1 MIKEKNE
8 ETGEVKV
15 IFSSEEFKK
24 LKIFGGAAAVLLI
37 LSISLAGWA
46 GYSTNALHAENELY
60 RSQLKMADEKMQ
72 ALENKAKTV
81 EKISGQLQE
90 LVRTNGGTVP
100 ENTGMGTGGIGGAS
114 TVPDIAKTAGNKKED
129 DEKIAVSETPGELL
143 KEMRRLDERL
153 DKQIRL
159 VVALRS
165 EFMNQAYGAVSSVVN
180 PTAETPNI
188 WPVAGSISSY
198 YGYRTSPGG
207 IGSTFHEGVD
217 IAGDYGT
224 PISATAAGT
233 VTQAGWVGGY
243 GYLVEVKHADGI
255 VTRYGHN
262 SAVLVYEGQ
271 HVDQGSMIALMGSTG
286 NSTGP
291 HCHYEVRIHGE
302 AVDPMYFLPQN
313 YCCLLYT
320 SPSPRD

>member
-165 EFMNQAYGAVSSVVN
+165 EFMNQAYGAVSFVVN

-188 WPVAGSISSY
+188 WPVAGPISSY

-313 YCCLLYT
+313 Y
-320 SPSPRD
+320 

>member
-129 DEKIAVSETPGELL
+129 DEKIDVSETPGELL

-188 WPVAGSISSY
+188 WPVAGPISSY

-291 HCHYEVRIHGE
+291 HCHYEVRIYGE

-313 YCCLLYT
+313 Y
-320 SPSPRD
+320 

>member
-1 MIKEKNE
+1 M
-8 ETGEVKV
+8 KV

-143 KEMRRLDERL
+143 KEMRRLDELL

-188 WPVAGSISSY
+188 WPVAGPISSY

-313 YCCLLYT
+313 Y
-320 SPSPRD
+320 

>member
-188 WPVAGSISSY
+188 WPVAGPISSY

-217 IAGDYGT
+217 IAGDYGI

-313 YCCLLYT
+313 Y
-320 SPSPRD
+320 

>member
-114 TVPDIAKTAGNKKED
+114 TVPDIAKTTGNKKED
-129 DEKIAVSETPGELL
+129 DEKIAVPETPGELL

-188 WPVAGSISSY
+188 WPVAGPISSY

-313 YCCLLYT
+313 Y
-320 SPSPRD
+320 

>member
-37 LSISLAGWA
+37 LSIGLAGWA

-143 KEMRRLDERL
+143 KEMRRLDELL

-188 WPVAGSISSY
+188 WPVAGPISSY

-313 YCCLLYT
+313 Y
-320 SPSPRD
+320 

>member
-1 MIKEKNE
+1 MTGEWMIKEKNE

-129 DEKIAVSETPGELL
+129 DEKIAVSETPGALL

-188 WPVAGSISSY
+188 WPVAGPISSY

-313 YCCLLYT
+313 Y
-320 SPSPRD
+320 

>member
-188 WPVAGSISSY
+188 WPVAGPISSY

-243 GYLVEVKHADGI
+243 GYLVEVKHVDGI

-313 YCCLLYT
+313 Y
-320 SPSPRD
+320 

>member
-8 ETGEVKV
+8 ETGEVKG
-15 IFSSEEFKK
+15 ICSSEEFKK

-143 KEMRRLDERL
+143 KEMRRLDELL

-188 WPVAGSISSY
+188 WPVAGPISSY

-313 YCCLLYT
+313 Y
-320 SPSPRD
+320 

>member
-188 WPVAGSISSY
+188 WPVAGPISSY
-198 YGYRTSPGG
+198 YGYRISPGG

-243 GYLVEVKHADGI
+243 GYLVEVRHADGI

-302 AVDPMYFLPQN
+302 AVDPMYFLPQS
-313 YCCLLYT
+313 Y
-320 SPSPRD
+320 

>member
-24 LKIFGGAAAVLLI
+24 LKIFGGAAAVILI

-46 GYSTNALHAENELY
+46 GYNTNALHAENELY

-114 TVPDIAKTAGNKKED
+114 TVPDIAKTAGDKKED

-188 WPVAGSISSY
+188 WPVAGPISSY

-313 YCCLLYT
+313 Y
-320 SPSPRD
+320 

>member
-37 LSISLAGWA
+37 LSAGLAGWA
-46 GYSTNALHAENELY
+46 AYSTTALHAENELY

-100 ENTGMGTGGIGGAS
+100 ENTATGGIGGAS
-114 TVPDIAKTAGNKKED
+114 TVPDIAKTTGNKKKD

-165 EFMNQAYGAVSSVVN
+165 EFMNQAYGTVSSVLN

-188 WPVAGSISSY
+188 WPVTGPISSY

-233 VTQAGWVGGY
+233 VTKAGWVGGY
-243 GYLVEVKHADGI
+243 GYLVEVRHADGI

-302 AVDPMYFLPQN
+302 AVDPMYFLPQS
-313 YCCLLYT
+313 Y
-320 SPSPRD
+320 

>member
-46 GYSTNALHAENELY
+46 GYSTKALHAENELY

-188 WPVAGSISSY
+188 WPVAGPISSY

-313 YCCLLYT
+313 Y
-320 SPSPRD
+320 

>member
-188 WPVAGSISSY
+188 WPVAGPISSY

-262 SAVLVYEGQ
+262 SAVLAYEGQ

-313 YCCLLYT
+313 Y
-320 SPSPRD
+320 

>member
-114 TVPDIAKTAGNKKED
+114 TVPDIAKTAENKKED

-180 PTAETPNI
+180 STAETPNI
-188 WPVAGSISSY
+188 WPVAGPISSY

-313 YCCLLYT
+313 Y
-320 SPSPRD
+320 

>member
-165 EFMNQAYGAVSSVVN
+165 EFMNQACGAVSSVVN
-180 PTAETPNI
+180 STAETPNI
-188 WPVAGSISSY
+188 WPVAGPISSY

-313 YCCLLYT
+313 Y
-320 SPSPRD
+320 

>member
-180 PTAETPNI
+180 STAETPNI
-188 WPVAGSISSY
+188 WPVAGPISSY

-302 AVDPMYFLPQN
+302 AVDPMYFLPQS
-313 YCCLLYT
+313 Y
-320 SPSPRD
+320 

>member
-37 LSISLAGWA
+37 LSIRLAGWA

-165 EFMNQAYGAVSSVVN
+165 EFMNQAYGAVSSDVN

-188 WPVAGSISSY
+188 WPVAGPISSY

-313 YCCLLYT
+313 Y
-320 SPSPRD
+320 

>member
-46 GYSTNALHAENELY
+46 GYSMNALHAENELY

-143 KEMRRLDERL
+143 KEMRRLDELL

-188 WPVAGSISSY
+188 WPVAGPISSY

-313 YCCLLYT
+313 Y
-320 SPSPRD
+320 

>member
-15 IFSSEEFKK
+15 IFLSEEFKK

-143 KEMRRLDERL
+143 KEMRRLDELL

-188 WPVAGSISSY
+188 WPVAGPISSY

-313 YCCLLYT
+313 Y
-320 SPSPRD
+320 

>member
-143 KEMRRLDERL
+143 KEMRRLDELL

-165 EFMNQAYGAVSSVVN
+165 EFMNQAYGAVSFVVN

-188 WPVAGSISSY
+188 WPVAGPISSY

-313 YCCLLYT
+313 Y
-320 SPSPRD
+320 

>member
-165 EFMNQAYGAVSSVVN
+165 EFMNQAYGTVSSVLN

-188 WPVAGSISSY
+188 WPVTGPISSY

-302 AVDPMYFLPQN
+302 AVDPKYFLPQN
-313 YCCLLYT
+313 Y
-320 SPSPRD
+320 

>member
-90 LVRTNGGTVP
+90 LVRTNGGTMP
-100 ENTGMGTGGIGGAS
+100 ENTGIGGIGGAS
-114 TVPDIAKTAGNKKED
+114 TVPDIAKT
-129 DEKIAVSETPGELL
+129 TGELL

-165 EFMNQAYGAVSSVVN
+165 EFMNQAYGTVSSVLN

-188 WPVAGSISSY
+188 WPVAGPISSY

-313 YCCLLYT
+313 Y
-320 SPSPRD
+320 

>member
-188 WPVAGSISSY
+188 WPVAGPISSY

-313 YCCLLYT
+313 C
-320 SPSPRD
+320 

>member
-46 GYSTNALHAENELY
+46 GYSMNALHTENELY

-188 WPVAGSISSY
+188 WPVAGPISSY

-233 VTQAGWVGGY
+233 VTKAGWVGGY
-243 GYLVEVKHADGI
+243 GYLVEVRHADGI

-302 AVDPMYFLPQN
+302 AVDPMYFLPQS
-313 YCCLLYT
+313 Y
-320 SPSPRD
+320 

>member
-1 MIKEKNE
+1 MNDQRKNE

-46 GYSTNALHAENELY
+46 GYNTNALHAENELY

-114 TVPDIAKTAGNKKED
+114 TVPDIAKTAGDKKED

-188 WPVAGSISSY
+188 WPVAGPISSY

-313 YCCLLYT
+313 Y
-320 SPSPRD
+320 

>member
-159 VVALRS
+159 VVAFRS

-188 WPVAGSISSY
+188 WPVAGPISSY

-302 AVDPMYFLPQN
+302 AVDPMYFLPQS
-313 YCCLLYT
+313 Y
-320 SPSPRD
+320 

>member
-37 LSISLAGWA
+37 LSAGLAGWA
-46 GYSTNALHAENELY
+46 AYSTTALHAENELY

-90 LVRTNGGTVP
+90 LVRTSGGTVP
-100 ENTGMGTGGIGGAS
+100 KNTGIGGIGGAS
-114 TVPDIAKTAGNKKED
+114 TVPDIAKTMDDKKAD
-129 DEKIAVSETPGELL
+129 GEKIVMSETPGELL
-143 KEMRRLDERL
+143 REMRRLDERL

-188 WPVAGSISSY
+188 WPVAGPISSY

-302 AVDPMYFLPQN
+302 AVDPMYFLPQS
-313 YCCLLYT
+313 Y
-320 SPSPRD
+320 

>member
-37 LSISLAGWA
+37 LSAGLAGWA
-46 GYSTNALHAENELY
+46 AYSTTALHAENELY

-188 WPVAGSISSY
+188 WPVAGPISSY

-291 HCHYEVRIHGE
+291 HCHYEVRVHGE

-313 YCCLLYT
+313 Y
-320 SPSPRD
+320 

>member
-165 EFMNQAYGAVSSVVN
+165 EFMNQSYGAVSSVVN

-188 WPVAGSISSY
+188 WPVAGPISSY

-313 YCCLLYT
+313 Y
-320 SPSPRD
+320 

>member
-46 GYSTNALHAENELY
+46 GYSTNALHTENELY

-114 TVPDIAKTAGNKKED
+114 TVPDIAKTAGNKTED

-188 WPVAGSISSY
+188 WPVAGPISSY

-207 IGSTFHEGVD
+207 IGSTFHDGVD

-271 HVDQGSMIALMGSTG
+271 HVDQGSMIAFMGSTG

-313 YCCLLYT
+313 Y
-320 SPSPRD
+320 

>member
-8 ETGEVKV
+8 ETCEVKV

-159 VVALRS
+159 VVALHS

-188 WPVAGSISSY
+188 WPVAGPISSY

-313 YCCLLYT
+313 Y
-320 SPSPRD
+320 

>member
-37 LSISLAGWA
+37 LSAGLAGWA
-46 GYSTNALHAENELY
+46 AYSTTALHAENELY

-90 LVRTNGGTVP
+90 LVRTSGGTVP
-100 ENTGMGTGGIGGAS
+100 KNTGIGGIGGAS
-114 TVPDIAKTAGNKKED
+114 TVPDIAKTMDDKKAD
-129 DEKIAVSETPGELL
+129 GEKIVMSETPGELL
-143 KEMRRLDERL
+143 REMRRLDERL

-188 WPVAGSISSY
+188 WPVAGPISSY

-271 HVDQGSMIALMGSTG
+271 HVVQGSMIALMGSTG

-291 HCHYEVRIHGE
+291 HCHYEVRINGE
-302 AVDPMYFLPQN
+302 AVDPMYFLPRN
-313 YCCLLYT
+313 Y
-320 SPSPRD
+320 

>member
-72 ALENKAKTV
+72 ALENKAKTF
-81 EKISGQLQE
+81 EKIRGQLQE

-159 VVALRS
+159 VFALRS

-180 PTAETPNI
+180 STAETPNI
-188 WPVAGSISSY
+188 WPVAGPISSY

-313 YCCLLYT
+313 Y
-320 SPSPRD
+320 

>member
-129 DEKIAVSETPGELL
+129 DEKIAVSETPGEFL

-188 WPVAGSISSY
+188 WPVAGPISSY

-313 YCCLLYT
+313 Y
-320 SPSPRD
+320 

>member
-114 TVPDIAKTAGNKKED
+114 TVPDIAKTSGNKKED

-188 WPVAGSISSY
+188 WPVAGPISSY
-198 YGYRTSPGG
+198 YGYRISPGG

-313 YCCLLYT
+313 Y
-320 SPSPRD
+320 

>member
-188 WPVAGSISSY
+188 WPVAGPISSY

-291 HCHYEVRIHGE
+291 HCHYEIRIHGE

-313 YCCLLYT
+313 Y
-320 SPSPRD
+320 

>member
-72 ALENKAKTV
+72 ALENKAKNV

-114 TVPDIAKTAGNKKED
+114 TVPDIAKTTGNKKED

-188 WPVAGSISSY
+188 WPVAGPISSY

-313 YCCLLYT
+313 Y
-320 SPSPRD
+320 